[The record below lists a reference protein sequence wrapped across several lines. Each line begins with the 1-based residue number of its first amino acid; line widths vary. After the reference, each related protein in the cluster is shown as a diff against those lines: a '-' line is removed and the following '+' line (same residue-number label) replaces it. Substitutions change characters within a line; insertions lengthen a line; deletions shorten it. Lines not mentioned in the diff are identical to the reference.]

1 MSVIKPLSFRGT
13 SLDDLREF
21 STDCKKEAGFQLDK
35 VQHGEMPDD
44 FKQMP
49 DVGKGVLEI
58 RVRDETGAYRV
69 FYVAKFEAAVYV
81 LHCFKKKTQKTR
93 QEDLER
99 GRQRYQELME
109 ELRKESSK

>member
-13 SLDDLREF
+13 SLDDLRAF
-21 STDCKKEAGFQLDK
+21 STECRKEAGFQLDK

-44 FKQMP
+44 FKPMSE
-49 DVGKGVLEI
+49 VGKGVLEI

-69 FYVAKFEAAVYV
+69 FYIAKFEAAVYV

-93 QEDLER
+93 QEDLDL
-99 GRQRYQELME
+99 GHQRYQELVK
-109 ELRKESSK
+109 ELRKESGK